1 MVSLIPPV
9 CQFGW
14 KAKDFELPSVDG
26 SLWNLQKSMG
36 KNGLLVMFICNHC
49 PYVKSILPRL
59 VNDTKELISYGI
71 NTIAI
76 SANDVENYPED
87 SFELMRDLSVKH
99 NFSFPYCYDESQDIA
114 KSFNAICTPDFFGFN
129 RNFELQY
136 RGRFDSTGRGELSE
150 NNERDLFKAMTMIAE
165 TQKGPENQIS
175 SIGCSIKWKESSTSA

>member
-59 VNDTKELISYGI
+59 VNDTKELITYGI

-87 SFELMRDLSVKH
+87 LLTR
-99 NFSFPYCYDESQDIA
+99 
-114 KSFNAICTPDFFGFN
+114 
-129 RNFELQY
+129 R
-136 RGRFDSTGRGELSE
+136 
-150 NNERDLFKAMTMIAE
+150 
-165 TQKGPENQIS
+165 
-175 SIGCSIKWKESSTSA
+175 